1 MNKKLKIKDLPS
13 VDRPREK
20 MKAKGPQNLKD
31 AELLA
36 ILLGTGYQGKNVLE
50 LAKSILSKYRRIKL
64 ISLNYDEL
72 VKIKGISQAKA
83 CTILSAIELTKRFLK
98 FKDDDTLPII
108 KSVKDVVAQSVYM
121 RNKTREHFQVL
132 FLNARN
138 EMVFKRSM
146 FVGTLNA
153 NLVHPREI
161 FEEAVKHQSASIIL
175 VHNHPSSDPEPS
187 EDDISVTKRI
197 VEAGKIMGIEVLD
210 HIIIAKTK
218 VFSFKEGK
226 LM

>member
-1 MNKKLKIKDLPS
+1 MPKKLKIKDLPS

-20 MKAKGPQNLKD
+20 LKAKGPQNLRD

-36 ILLGTGYQGKNVLE
+36 ILLGAGYQGKNVLQ
-50 LAKSILSKYRRIKL
+50 LAKSILSKYPRKKL
-64 ISLNYDEL
+64 TSATYDEL
-72 VKIKGISQAKA
+72 IKTKGISQAKA
-83 CTILSAIELTKRFLK
+83 CTILAATELTKRALK

-121 RNKTREHFQVL
+121 RDKKREHFQVI

-138 EMVFKRSM
+138 EMVFKRHM

-161 FEEAVKHQSASIIL
+161 FEEAVKQQAASIIL
-175 VHNHPSSDPEPS
+175 VHNHLSSDPEPS
-187 EDDISVTKRI
+187 EDDITVTKRI
-197 VEAGKIMGIEVLD
+197 VEAGKIMGIDVLD
-210 HIIIAKTK
+210 HIILAKNK
-218 VFSFKEGK
+218 VFSFKERK
-226 LM
+226 LI